1 MANPFERKFSAFSA
15 NLQNKTNT
23 TKGETLTQRAGDVF
37 ADKPFTVE
45 FRSIYNVAQ
54 VGQSLTQVVTFL
66 TTAAL
71 GVFALTH
78 IIPTSWGIYIAVPLG
93 VAFAFGVEK
102 VKRIT
107 LQIAAKYYLK
117 YKQMGA
123 AGAVALLVMCVSIG
137 AALYGAKELP
147 GVIYPEPRKDVD
159 GRSVAALTADI
170 DRVQKDIDRTTA
182 KLGSAANW
190 TAENR
195 TLPRLQ
201 KERARLVEERQTAT
215 TTAQMQ
221 ADLDQNQARFDRAA
235 KVEKL
240 QTYSVAVAVVA
251 ELLFLLCTGFILYF
265 LFRQYAETAAEREA
279 QEDPQ
284 NAIQAVTGE
293 PARPAILRSMSAN
306 LTAETPL
313 YKVSAAPVATGATCA
328 HCGTAYQKRTTFQK
342 FCSEGCRVASWENK
356 TGRPLTTKPTK

>member
-1 MANPFERKFSAFSA
+1 MSNPFERKFSAFSSS
-15 NLQNKTNT
+15 LQTKTSTAKN
-23 TKGETLTQRAGDVF
+23 ENLTQRAGDVF

-54 VGQSLTQVVTFL
+54 VGQSLTQVVTFCA
-66 TTAAL
+66 TAAL

-78 IIPTSWGIYIAVPLG
+78 IVPTTWGIYIAVPLG

-102 VKRIT
+102 VKRST

-117 YKQMGA
+117 YNQMGA

-159 GRSVAALTADI
+159 GRSVAALSADI

-182 KLGSAANW
+182 KLGSADNW

-201 KERARLVEERQTAT
+201 KERARLVAERQTAT
-215 TTAQMQ
+215 TAAQMQ
-221 ADLDQNQARFDRAA
+221 ADLDQNQARFERAA
-235 KVEKL
+235 KVDKL
-240 QTYSVAVAVVA
+240 QIYSVSVAVVA

-265 LFRQYAETAAEREA
+265 LFRQYAETEPENETPQEA
-279 QEDPQ
+279 V
-284 NAIQAVTGE
+284 QAVTGT
-293 PARPAILRSMSAN
+293 PNHSPILRSMSAN
-306 LTAETPL
+306 LTAEKPI
-313 YKVSAAPVATGATCA
+313 YKVSAAPGSTCA
-328 HCGTAYQKRTTFQK
+328 HCGTDYQRRTTFQK